1 MKKITLILSIAL
13 LFSFAYFSV
22 SADTVHYKGDIDIDG
37 NINATDALMVLK
49 HAAKIEEVDTL
60 IADVDE
66 DKAVNATDALWILKY
81 AAKIVSEFPGG
92 NIVKTEGTDTTP
104 EPTETASPVPTETV
118 SPVPTETI
126 SPAPT
131 ETVSPMPSETVS
143 PTPTI
148 TPTPTLSPIESIKEY
163 VTSNGFNGENGEKIY
178 GYSYEDNTV
187 KASIKY
193 VPAEDR
199 LVFALDY
206 EEITDSET
214 MLVSVEMSYLNSF
227 DFITLEAGYEYGDF
241 KQNYKA
247 KAPIVPAEITA
258 ESTYAFTEISS
269 VNCSDDEINAILS
282 MGDMYTETA
291 LYLWNSILT
300 EDMNISLSDIGFTKY
315 TQ

>member
-1 MKKITLILSIAL
+1 MKKIILILSIAL
-13 LFSFAYFSV
+13 LFSFTYFSV
-22 SADTVHYKGDIDIDG
+22 AADTVLYKGDIDIDG

-92 NIVKTEGTDTTP
+92 NIVKTENTDATP
-104 EPTETASPVPTETV
+104 EPTETV
-118 SPVPTETI
+118 SPNPT
-126 SPAPT
+126 
-131 ETVSPMPSETVS
+131 ETVS

-148 TPTPTLSPIESIKEY
+148 TPSPTLTPIESIKEY
-163 VTSNGFNGENGEKIY
+163 VTSNGFDGENGEKIY

-214 MLVSVEMSYLNSF
+214 MLVSVEMPYLNSF

-258 ESTYAFTEISS
+258 ESTYTFSEISS
-269 VNCSDDEINAILS
+269 VNCSDDEKNAILS